1 MRRIRT
7 GMNGTL
13 FFPMRLAR
21 PMAAGLAVVLL
32 ALSAAAGFHQGD
44 HDVLGWLPEK
54 FHKHDFQW
62 AAVADGS
69 PAPLIDHCLACHIGR
84 TLVRL
89 APPAPALPVALV
101 PVFEGAPRLA
111 AEAPTRTDFLSAPRA
126 PPAS

>member
-1 MRRIRT
+1 MD
-7 GMNGTL
+7 GMNGMLHFRT
-13 FFPMRLAR
+13 RLAR
-21 PMAAGLAVVLL
+21 PIATGLSVVLL

-54 FHKHDFQW
+54 FHRHDFRW
-62 AAVADGS
+62 AAEADGAN
-69 PAPLIDHCLACHIGR
+69 APLIDHCLACHLGR

-89 APPAPALPVALV
+89 APPAPALPDTPAT
-101 PVFEGAPRLA
+101 VFASAPRPA